1 MRHEENSTAADVEQ
15 ALRDWLSRDAGGPLA
30 EVHRWAL
37 HPPGKLLRPVLLLES
52 AAAVG
57 GSYERVM
64 PAAVGVELVHVAS
77 LLHDDILDDD
87 QLRRG
92 KPSVHARFGAGA
104 AVLGGDALMFAL
116 FEQVVE
122 CGRRGVPDAAVIR
135 AVGTLARAGR
145 RMARGV
151 ARELDP
157 VRAPDAVGGY
167 LEMVRL
173 KTSALLSACCEA
185 GAVLGGGSPRQARAL
200 AGYGDALGVAFQI
213 RDDLLPYGPEAG
225 REGKPADS
233 DLRNGRPSLP
243 LLLAGPVPNDPEQ
256 VGRLLVETGALKE
269 STRLARR
276 YAEQARRELDALP
289 RGPHRSALSRTA
301 EALAPEPWRTEGA
314 G

>member
-1 MRHEENSTAADVEQ
+1 MRYDENGTAASVEQ
-15 ALRDWLSRDAGGPLA
+15 GLRDWLSRAAGEPLA

-37 HPPGKLLRPVLLLES
+37 HPPGKLVRPVLLLES

-57 GSYERVM
+57 GAYERVM

-87 QLRRG
+87 RLRRG
-92 KPSVHARFGAGA
+92 KPSGHARFGPGA

-122 CGRRGVPDAAVIR
+122 CGGRGVPEAAVLR

-145 RMARGV
+145 RMAQGV

-157 VRAPDAVGGY
+157 VRTPDPVVGY

-185 GAVLGGGSPRQARAL
+185 GAVLGGGSPGQARAL
-200 AGYGDALGVAFQI
+200 AGYGEALGVAFQI

-233 DLRNGRPSLP
+233 DLRNDRPSLP
-243 LLLAGPVPNDPEQ
+243 LLLAGPVSADPEK
-256 VGRLLVETGALKE
+256 VGRLLVETGALE
-269 STRLARR
+269 ECTRLARA
-276 YAEQARRELDALP
+276 YAERARRELDALP
-289 RGPHRSALSRTA
+289 PGPHRAALCRTA
-301 EALAPEPWRTEGA
+301 EALAPGPWRA
-314 G
+314 GGTG

>member
-1 MRHEENSTAADVEQ
+1 M
-15 ALRDWLSRDAGGPLA
+15 
-30 EVHRWAL
+30 HRWAL
-37 HPPGKLLRPVLLLES
+37 HPPGKLLRPVLLLQS

-57 GSYERVM
+57 GSCERVM

-87 QLRRG
+87 RLRRG
-92 KPSVHARFGAGA
+92 KPSGHVRFGPGA

-122 CGRRGVPDAAVIR
+122 CGRRGVPEAAVTR

-145 RMARGV
+145 RMAQGV

-157 VRAPDAVGGY
+157 VRAPDAVDGY

-173 KTSALLSACCEA
+173 KTSALLSACCEV
-185 GAVLGGGSPRQARAL
+185 GAVLGGGSPAQARAL

-213 RDDLLPYGPEAG
+213 RDDLLPYGPQAG

-243 LLLAGPVPNDPEQ
+243 LLLAGPVSKDPEK
-256 VGRLLVETGALKE
+256 VGRLLVETGALEE

-276 YAEQARRELDALP
+276 YAERARRELDALP
-289 RGPHRSALSRTA
+289 RARTGPRCTGR
-301 EALAPEPWRTEGA
+301 PRR
-314 G
+314 

>member
-1 MRHEENSTAADVEQ
+1 MRYDENGTAASVERG
-15 ALRDWLSRDAGGPLA
+15 LRDWLSRAAGEPLA

-37 HPPGKLLRPVLLLES
+37 HPPGKLVRPVLLLES

-57 GSYERVM
+57 GSYDRVM

-87 QLRRG
+87 RLRRG
-92 KPSVHARFGAGA
+92 KPSGHARFGPGA

-122 CGRRGVPDAAVIR
+122 CGGRGVPEAAVLR

-145 RMARGV
+145 RMAQGV

-157 VRAPDAVGGY
+157 VRAPDPVAGY

-185 GAVLGGGSPRQARAL
+185 GAVLGGGSPGQARAL
-200 AGYGDALGVAFQI
+200 AGYGEALGVAFQI

-225 REGKPADS
+225 RAGKPADS
-233 DLRNGRPSLP
+233 DLRNDRPSLP
-243 LLLAGPVPNDPEQ
+243 LLLAGPVSADPEK
-256 VGRLLVETGALKE
+256 VGRLLVETGALE
-269 STRLARR
+269 ECTRLAHA
-276 YAEQARRELDALP
+276 YAERARRELDALP
-289 RGPHRSALSRTA
+289 PGPHRTALCRTA
-301 EALAPEPWRTEGA
+301 EALAPGPWRA
-314 G
+314 GGTG

>member
-1 MRHEENSTAADVEQ
+1 MRHEENGAAAAVEQ
-15 ALRDWLSRDAGGPLA
+15 ALRDWLSRDAEGPLA

-92 KPSVHARFGAGA
+92 KPSAHARFGPGA
-104 AVLGGDALMFAL
+104 AVLSGDALMFAL

-122 CGRRGVPDAAVIR
+122 CGRRGVPEAAVIR

-145 RMARGV
+145 RMAQGV

-157 VRAPDAVGGY
+157 VRVPDAVGGY

-185 GAVLGGGSPRQARAL
+185 GAVLGGGSPGQARAL

-233 DLRNGRPSLP
+233 DLRNDRPSLP
-243 LLLAGPVPNDPEQ
+243 LLLAGPVPNDPER
-256 VGRLLVETGALKE
+256 VGRLLVETGALE
-269 STRLARR
+269 QSTRLARR

-289 RGPHRSALSRTA
+289 RGPHRSALYRTA
-301 EALAPEPWRTEGA
+301 EALTPGPWRAGGA

>member
-1 MRHEENSTAADVEQ
+1 MRHEENGAAAAVEQ
-15 ALRDWLSRDAGGPLA
+15 ALRDWLSRCSGDPLA

-77 LLHDDILDDD
+77 LLHDDILDGDE
-87 QLRRG
+87 LRRG
-92 KPSVHARFGAGA
+92 KPSGHARFGPGA

-116 FEQVVE
+116 FEMVVE
-122 CGRRGVPDAAVIR
+122 CGRLGVPEAAVTR

-145 RMARGV
+145 RMAQGV

-173 KTSALLSACCEA
+173 KTGALLSACCEA
-185 GAVLGGGSPRQARAL
+185 GAVLGGGSPGQARAL
-200 AGYGDALGVAFQI
+200 SGYGEALGVAFQI

-233 DLRNGRPSLP
+233 DLRNDRPSLP
-243 LLLAGPVPNDPEQ
+243 LLLAGPVSKDPEE
-256 VGRLLVETGALKE
+256 VGRLLVETGALEE
-269 STRLARR
+269 STRLART
-276 YAEQARRELDALP
+276 YAERARRELEPLP
-289 RGPHRSALSRTA
+289 QGPHRAALCRTA
-301 EALAPEPWRTEGA
+301 DALAPGPWHTGGA
-314 G
+314 R